1 MVIGSRE
8 IDDHPRDF
16 VQKLRIPKLAMLG
29 KIMINLFSHKAMS
42 EFQGPLWGFQ
52 DSGTATVEVARPVAC
67 WTWADDFWGWAKI
80 YDTLL

>member
-42 EFQGPLWGFQ
+42 EFQGPL
-52 DSGTATVEVARPVAC
+52 
-67 WTWADDFWGWAKI
+67 
-80 YDTLL
+80 